1 MGKEKIKIRYIIFV
15 LITMGVIFFGKITR
29 LDNLNAEKIA
39 GIILV
44 SPPYKKRITGQQ
56 KIEEF
61 TILFNDE
68 KRNLYSQSLHPNG
81 RDKGAIIS
89 METYQYNIIFC
100 GENITVNRPKYV
112 MDKLIDFEL
121 DQFLKNIINKAPLRW
136 MPPG

>member
-29 LDNLNAEKIA
+29 LDNLNAE
-39 GIILV
+39 
-44 SPPYKKRITGQQ
+44 
-56 KIEEF
+56 
-61 TILFNDE
+61 
-68 KRNLYSQSLHPNG
+68 NG

-112 MDKLIDFEL
+112 MDKSIDFEL

>member
-61 TILFNDE
+61 TILFNDR
-68 KRNLYSQSLHPNG
+68 KKKPVFSITPLYQWKH
-81 RDKGAIIS
+81 
-89 METYQYNIIFC
+89 TNIILFFA
-100 GENITVNRPKYV
+100 GRT
-112 MDKLIDFEL
+112 
-121 DQFLKNIINKAPLRW
+121 LR
-136 MPPG
+136 

>member
-1 MGKEKIKIRYIIFV
+1 MSKKKIKIRYIIFV
-15 LITMGVIFFGKITR
+15 LIIIGIVVFVGKITK
-29 LDNLNAEKIA
+29 LDDLNAEKVTE
-39 GIILV
+39 IILV

-61 TILFNDE
+61 TILFNDR
-68 KRNLYSQSLHPNG
+68 KKKPVFSITPPKWSGQ
-81 RDKGAIIS
+81 IS

-112 MDKLIDFEL
+112 MDKSIDFEL

>member
-1 MGKEKIKIRYIIFV
+1 MGKEKITIRYIIFV

-61 TILFNDE
+61 TILFNDR
-68 KRNLYSQSLHPNG
+68 KKKPVFSITPPKWSGQ
-81 RDKGAIIS
+81 IS

-112 MDKLIDFEL
+112 MDKSIDFEL

>member
-1 MGKEKIKIRYIIFV
+1 
-15 LITMGVIFFGKITR
+15 MGVIFFGKITR

-61 TILFNDE
+61 TILFNDR
-68 KRNLYSQSLHPNG
+68 KKKPVFSITPPKWPGQRSH
-81 RDKGAIIS
+81 
-89 METYQYNIIFC
+89 NIIFC

-112 MDKLIDFEL
+112 MDKSIDFEL

>member
-61 TILFNDE
+61 TILFNDR
-68 KRNLYSQSLHPNG
+68 KKKPVFSITPPKWSGQ
-81 RDKGAIIS
+81 IS

-100 GENITVNRPKYV
+100 GDNITVNRPKYV
-112 MDKLIDFEL
+112 MDKSIDFEL

-136 MPPG
+136 MSPG

>member
-61 TILFNDE
+61 TILFNDR

-112 MDKLIDFEL
+112 MDKSIDFEL

>member
-1 MGKEKIKIRYIIFV
+1 M
-15 LITMGVIFFGKITR
+15 T
-29 LDNLNAEKIA
+29 
-39 GIILV
+39 
-44 SPPYKKRITGQQ
+44 
-56 KIEEF
+56 
-61 TILFNDE
+61 E

-81 RDKGAIIS
+81 RDKGVIIS

-112 MDKLIDFEL
+112 MDKSIDFEL